1 MSERNVRKTE
11 ENLER
16 IKGEPVVLKEE
27 EVGNKMNRQNTVEDL
42 GMEAKV
48 DQNFEDIDK
57 NKRKRKP
64 IF

>member
-1 MSERNVRKTE
+1 MSERNVRKIE

-27 EVGNKMNRQNTVEDL
+27 GVGNKMNRQNTVEDL

-48 DQNFEDIDK
+48 DKNLEDIDK